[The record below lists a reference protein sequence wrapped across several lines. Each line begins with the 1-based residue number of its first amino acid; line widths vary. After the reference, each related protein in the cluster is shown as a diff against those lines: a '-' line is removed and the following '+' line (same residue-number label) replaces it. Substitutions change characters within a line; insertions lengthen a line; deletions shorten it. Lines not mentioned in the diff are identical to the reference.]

1 MKYISI
7 DSSGV
12 SELER
17 RIIELI
23 REKDY
28 QTITIRI
35 KDGRIV
41 NIKREES
48 IDLDVKNSHKGNR
61 KNLSL

>member
-1 MKYISI
+1 MADLRNMSLDEKR
-7 DSSGV
+7 V
-12 SELER
+12 L
-17 RIIELI
+17 ELI

-28 QTITIRI
+28 QIITIRI
-35 KDGRIV
+35 KDGKIV

-48 IDLDVKNSHKGNR
+48 IDLDLSRSEVGNR

>member
-1 MKYISI
+1 MKQFLI
-7 DSSGV
+7 DSLRL

-17 RIIELI
+17 KIIELI

-35 KDGRIV
+35 KNGKIV

-48 IDLDVKNSHKGNR
+48 IDLDVKKSR
-61 KNLSL
+61 R